1 MERMNMFGNKKKDK
15 DIAPDIFAKCDS
27 LKTGLSE
34 DFDSKNFSFNNM
46 THMFD
51 NCTTNNDLN
60 LSQFNTNLLHGAT
73 YFRFPE
79 GLQEDDYNTY
89 ILNIDNHIVIFVVDT
104 DSEECR
110 ETALAKLT
118 SEFGVHYA
126 WFKEEKGQKHWVL
139 YNTENYE
146 IKYEDEAYLVA
157 KHAKVLY
164 LPAGITNCYKMFSHL
179 SSFTHLYNL
188 EYYSKLEVDMS
199 CAFEGCKDLKL
210 VRMGD
215 AFAVG
220 FFKVNSFAHAFQGCD
235 HLESIDITYVSL
247 KHADFSYAFYGCLD
261 LKDIFV
267 LEHFNLENVSTSKYA
282 FEFCVNLPNF
292 DCKNVDANSTTLVLK
307 ENGGYLTRHLEH
319 IERIHH
325 KDYLYLL
332 SEINNGISIPE
343 RIKNFIDNYSYEVAE
358 GGLSLIPEDE
368 VDLEK
373 RFGKYLREDVKYEE

>member
-79 GLQEDDYNTY
+79 CLQEDDYNTY

-188 EYYSKLEVDMS
+188 ENYSKLEVDMS

-247 KHADFSYAFYGCLD
+247 KHADFSYAFYGCSGLTSIYVY
-261 LKDIFV
+261 LEKTPKLGKDIFKECDAKICTV
-267 LEHFNLENVSTSKYA
+267 YVPTGTYDDYFVSEFGYFEKIVEFDATGIDKVTTSNDAKELSRYS
-282 FEFCVNLPNF
+282 VN
-292 DCKNVDANSTTLVLK
+292 
-307 ENGGYLTRHLEH
+307 GQR
-319 IERIHH
+319 
-325 KDYLYLL
+325 L
-332 SEINNGISIPE
+332 SAPS
-343 RIKNFIDNYSYEVAE
+343 K
-358 GGLSLIPEDE
+358 GLNI
-368 VDLEK
+368 
-373 RFGKYLREDVKYEE
+373 VKYSDGSVKKVFVQ

>member
-1 MERMNMFGNKKKDK
+1 M
-15 DIAPDIFAKCDS
+15 
-27 LKTGLSE
+27 
-34 DFDSKNFSFNNM
+34 
-46 THMFD
+46 
-51 NCTTNNDLN
+51 
-60 LSQFNTNLLHGAT
+60 
-73 YFRFPE
+73 
-79 GLQEDDYNTY
+79 
-89 ILNIDNHIVIFVVDT
+89 
-104 DSEECR
+104 
-110 ETALAKLT
+110 
-118 SEFGVHYA
+118 
-126 WFKEEKGQKHWVL
+126 
-139 YNTENYE
+139 
-146 IKYEDEAYLVA
+146 VA

-188 EYYSKLEVDMS
+188 ENYSKLEVDMS

-247 KHADFSYAFYGCLD
+247 KHVDFSYAFYGCLD

-267 LEHFNLENVSTSKYA
+267 LEHFNLENVSTSKYT

-325 KDYLYLL
+325 RDYLYLL

>member
-1 MERMNMFGNKKKDK
+1 MERMNLFENKKKDK
-15 DIAPDIFAKCDS
+15 DIAPDIFAKCNS

-34 DFDSKNFSFNNM
+34 DFNSKNSSHNNM

-51 NCTTNNDLN
+51 NCTTNVDLN

-188 EYYSKLEVDMS
+188 ENYSKLEVDMS

-220 FFKVNSFAHAFQGCD
+220 FFKVNSFAHAF
-235 HLESIDITYVSL
+235 
-247 KHADFSYAFYGCLD
+247 
-261 LKDIFV
+261 
-267 LEHFNLENVSTSKYA
+267 
-282 FEFCVNLPNF
+282 
-292 DCKNVDANSTTLVLK
+292 
-307 ENGGYLTRHLEH
+307 
-319 IERIHH
+319 
-325 KDYLYLL
+325 
-332 SEINNGISIPE
+332 
-343 RIKNFIDNYSYEVAE
+343 
-358 GGLSLIPEDE
+358 
-368 VDLEK
+368 
-373 RFGKYLREDVKYEE
+373 

>member
-188 EYYSKLEVDMS
+188 ENYSKLEVDMS

-220 FFKVNSFAHAFQGCD
+220 FFKVNSFAHTFQGCD

-282 FEFCVNLPNF
+282 F
-292 DCKNVDANSTTLVLK
+292 
-307 ENGGYLTRHLEH
+307 
-319 IERIHH
+319 
-325 KDYLYLL
+325 
-332 SEINNGISIPE
+332 
-343 RIKNFIDNYSYEVAE
+343 
-358 GGLSLIPEDE
+358 
-368 VDLEK
+368 
-373 RFGKYLREDVKYEE
+373 